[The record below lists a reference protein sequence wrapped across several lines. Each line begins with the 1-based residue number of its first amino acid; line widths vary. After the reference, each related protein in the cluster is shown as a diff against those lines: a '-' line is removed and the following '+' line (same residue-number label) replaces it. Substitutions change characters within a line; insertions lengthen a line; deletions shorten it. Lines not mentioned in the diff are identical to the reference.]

1 MREELPSVAICEVP
15 DRFPK
20 GTWALHRRLA
30 EFLEARQRG
39 EAGRRV
45 VESQVRWIPHTE
57 EQRRQ
62 FLNRKRV
69 QDEEK
74 PARPYY
80 IRRSSAATKQPTAD
94 AGNVNPR
101 ALQGND
107 EAGNAPARKARVRDL
122 VRRRRGAD
130 RGPAPSAP
138 RRRPSKRRPASRPA
152 RLANDFSNLGEI
164 IARSLGIR

>member
-15 DRFPK
+15 DRFPN
-20 GTWALHRRLA
+20 GTAMLARRLA
-30 EFLEARQRG
+30 EFLAARQRG

-45 VESQVRWIPHTE
+45 VESKVRWIPHTE

-69 QDEEK
+69 RDEEK

-94 AGNVNPR
+94 AGTVNPR

-107 EAGNAPARKARVRDL
+107 EAGNAPAGIARTRHSS
-122 VRRRRGAD
+122 RRRAGSRPWKA
-130 RGPAPSAP
+130 AP
-138 RRRPSKRRPASRPA
+138 RRRPSKRQPARRPV

-164 IARSLGIR
+164 ISRSLGIR